1 MGVERR
7 SLTLTLESRK
17 LTAYH
22 EGGHALVALK
32 TQGASPIHKATI
44 VPRGHALGMVTQ
56 VPRKDEYSVTQE
68 QMLASIDVCMGG
80 KVAEELIFGS
90 NKVTSGATSDLKQA
104 TRLARHMVADCGM
117 SDLIGPMHVE
127 TLMDEGRSGGPL
139 REQVDQEVGR
149 ILRESYQRDIHA
161 VLDGTFNPAS
171 PGGSPPAEGGSVKGG
186 EANEDGM
193 GSEAIPAAASL
204 AAASGLAPPCA

>member
-1 MGVERR
+1 MAGYSKR
-7 SLTLTLESRK
+7 
-17 LTAYH
+17 LTA
-22 EGGHALVALK
+22 AL
-32 TQGASPIHKATI
+32 
-44 VPRGHALGMVTQ
+44 RGDCSQ
-56 VPRKDEYSVTQE
+56 
-68 QMLASIDVCMGG
+68 
-80 KVAEELIFGS
+80 
-90 NKVTSGATSDLKQA
+90 VTSGATSDLKQA

-139 REQVDQEVGR
+139 REQVDQEVRSLACRVPDVCRRHDHLADWTGLGCAGCCQVGR
-149 ILRESYQRDIHA
+149 ILRESYQRVKDMLTADEQELHTLASALLEHETLTEKDIHA